1 MEQKPHNYTAMLI
14 MTSPLTNVIVN
25 PLSRCFAPTRSHCS
39 SKQSPLLSQD
49 NEILSSE
56 DRNSLPARQHQK
68 LRGYVFVYKVWL
80 NNQNS
85 LMSTMYVLLQQFLQN
100 ETKVFQRF
108 PLQHSI
114 QTLQDIF
121 HRIFTHDFNRLGILI
136 WSIINILPCSVPSI
150 NMIWKIH
157 NT

>member
-1 MEQKPHNYTAMLI
+1 MPADLQTEDPMGQKPHNYTAMLI
-14 MTSPLTNVIVN
+14 MTSPRTNVIVN

-39 SKQSPLLSQD
+39 SKQSHLLSQD

-56 DRNSLPARQHQK
+56 DRNSLPARQCQK

-100 ETKVFQRF
+100 KTKFSKGF
-108 PLQHSI
+108 HYS
-114 QTLQDIF
+114 TLF
-121 HRIFTHDFNRLGILI
+121 KPFRIFSTEFSPIILI
-136 WSIINILPCSVPSI
+136 GLVY
-150 NMIWKIH
+150 
-157 NT
+157 